1 MSLNIE
7 SRKTM
12 YKFCLLLAEVWD
24 PNCQTGASHQLL
36 VFKKWRLKWHE

>member
-24 PNCQTGASHQLL
+24 PNCQTGASHQ
-36 VFKKWRLKWHE
+36 FGPCWSLKNGV